1 MRADDLINN
10 QKASIQNESQ
20 TLCQWEQGAYQ
31 ALGSMALA
39 LKTEGVSQESIA
51 RAVQTSLDALTREC
65 PEDNHTEQLV
75 AAHELLSHTSVQET
89 IHSLID
95 DALMDH
101 APQTAR
107 ELVKLI
113 ERSAAPMDI
122 DQSLAHDE
130 PAVQAISMPRP
141 R

>member
-1 MRADDLINN
+1 MRVNDLTSN
-10 QKASIQNESQ
+10 QKVNSTNESQ

-31 ALGSMALA
+31 ALDSMALA

-51 RAVQTSLDALTREC
+51 RAVQTSLDALSSEC
-65 PEDNHTEQLV
+65 PEDNHSEQLR
-75 AAHELLSHTSVQET
+75 AAHELLAHTSVQET

-95 DALMDH
+95 DALMDD
-101 APQTAR
+101 APQTAQ

-122 DQSLAHDE
+122 DQPQAHNDSVVLAT
-130 PAVQAISMPRP
+130 SMPRP